1 MRYSNSMAP
10 GAVGGVIVSLVI
22 KTPRACSKLLVS
34 GWDKTAF
41 DQAGV
46 LFGAESTAARSV
58 VCQYRA
64 FALLSTA
71 GTFAVHS
78 DEHLALEFKPESQ
91 YPWFVE
97 LGHTSKKEQPAL
109 FPQS

>member
-1 MRYSNSMAP
+1 MAP

-46 LFGAESTAARSV
+46 LCSV
-58 VCQYRA
+58 ERIAVVSERLEPRA
-64 FALLSTA
+64 YSLLSTA